1 MGPAGDEGA
10 HLDPRRDG
18 KGLVVA
24 VAVGDGGWGEAKQ
37 GSLGRRQLQDV
48 RARLRQNS
56 RSVQVQVEEPPQSLQ
71 GMKFGFFF
79 FFLLE
84 LDFFFRR

>member
-18 KGLVVA
+18 EGLVVA
-24 VAVGDGGWGEAKQ
+24 VAVADWGGGETKQ

-56 RSVQVQVEEPPQSLQ
+56 RSVQVQMEEPPQSLQ
-71 GMKFGFFF
+71 GMN
-79 FFLLE
+79 
-84 LDFFFRR
+84 LDFFYKFFAGIIFLFRR